1 MESCSG
7 IPRSSTSLMQT
18 EERTPQNS
26 KIELEDGSVYHTARV
41 MREDLR
47 RTEEPLTEAE
57 LRTKERK
64 TLQFLS
70 EDSEDEDVS
79 DEPRRCH
86 SGKAKASA
94 KVNKIQHS
102 LRRSGGTSKRVADP
116 ADAKVGLT
124 QHSAAKKS
132 NTSSMELRR
141 RASSNMSQS
150 TRSVR
155 SEGSASRSE
164 SRNCQQSSRRTR
176 SQRRDPEESSSG
188 ASSSEDEDDVHN
200 RPKHMLKLPRFD
212 GKKSFESFMAQ
223 FNNCAQHN
231 RWNRAEKLAYLQNAL
246 DSEAANVLWDY
257 GTEVTDS
264 LTGLT
269 KILESR
275 FGGKAI
281 SEKHRIELRNRR
293 RRRDET
299 LQSLHS
305 DIRRL
310 AALAYPGVQPQTRDV
325 ITGDYFLDALGNPDL
340 ALKVRERRP
349 EDLDAALRIALQLEV
364 WEADAARSREGSR
377 MEREGKRVREI
388 SNRKPDA
395 SYGAAPST
403 YYSSTYARP
412 QVNYGVNSGFYRPP
426 NSTMGC
432 FKCGDPSHQIR
443 ECPGYTA
450 EQRQAVLQQ
459 QQPSQQPTPAPAQPP
474 DVRPV
479 KDRSGK
485 QDKTCI
491 WVKYRQHKISALID
505 TGSDVSI
512 AGEDVARKMG
522 WTIHKHGI
530 KEVCVAN
537 NEVMPVRG
545 AAYVTLA
552 VAGRGIES

>member
-1 MESCSG
+1 VT
-7 IPRSSTSLMQT
+7 R
-18 EERTPQNS
+18 
-26 KIELEDGSVYHTARV
+26 K
-41 MREDLR
+41 DLR

-57 LRTKERK
+57 LQRKERK

-86 SGKAKASA
+86 SGKTKASA

-116 ADAKVGLT
+116 ADAKVGST
-124 QHSAAKKS
+124 QHSTAKKS
-132 NTSSMELRR
+132 NISSMELRR
-141 RASSNMSQS
+141 RASSNTSKS

-164 SRNCQQSSRRTR
+164 SRDCPQSSRRTR

-188 ASSSEDEDDVHN
+188 GSSSEDEDDVHN
-200 RPKHMLKLPRFD
+200 RPKHMLKPPRFD
-212 GKKSFESFMAQ
+212 GKKSFESFMVQ

-231 RWNRAEKLAYLQNAL
+231 RWNRAEKLAYLRNAL

-281 SEKHRIELRNRR
+281 SEKHQIELRNRR
-293 RRRDET
+293 HRRDET

-310 AALAYPGVQPQTRDV
+310 AALAYPGVQPQTRDN
-325 ITGDYFLDALGNPDL
+325 ITGDYFLDALGNPHL
-340 ALKVRERRP
+340 ALKVRQRRP

-364 WEADAARSREGSR
+364 WEADAARSREGPR

-388 SNRKPDA
+388 SNKKPDGSGFQKRIEEKIEEKMEAKFAEFEGRIPATSNNGGFRGNCRQSGSNRHTAPNSYGGARSQNGRFPLNLRGPNPA
-395 SYGAAPST
+395 SYGATPST
-403 YYSSTYARP
+403 YYSSTYAGP
-412 QVNYGVNSGFYRPP
+412 QVNHGVNSGSYRPP

-432 FKCGDPSHQIR
+432 FKFSNLRMSRIYC
-443 ECPGYTA
+443 
-450 EQRQAVLQQ
+450 
-459 QQPSQQPTPAPAQPP
+459 
-474 DVRPV
+474 
-479 KDRSGK
+479 
-485 QDKTCI
+485 
-491 WVKYRQHKISALID
+491 
-505 TGSDVSI
+505 
-512 AGEDVARKMG
+512 
-522 WTIHKHGI
+522 
-530 KEVCVAN
+530 
-537 NEVMPVRG
+537 
-545 AAYVTLA
+545 
-552 VAGRGIES
+552 